1 MPEGHTIHRAALDH
15 KKLFVGYKVD
25 VSSPQGRFNNGAKS
39 ISKLECVAVEAY
51 GKHLLYEF
59 KNDQFLHIHLGLFG
73 RIRRRKLPIEEAKG
87 KVRVRL
93 VGKTHFVD
101 INGPTICEILDEESK
116 SKLIDR
122 IGPDLL
128 RKDADPNKF
137 FERVISSRAKI
148 GTLLMDQSVVAGIG
162 NIYRTELL
170 WRQNIHPNILGK
182 DLDRSQLENLW
193 NDARALL
200 EVGVKRNKIITN
212 FKKAGSVN
220 ADSLNIYKKKKCP
233 GCMGAI
239 SKIDISGRVAY
250 FCVYCQSETS

>member
-1 MPEGHTIHRAALDH
+1 M
-15 KKLFVGYKVD
+15 
-25 VSSPQGRFNNGAKS
+25 
-39 ISKLECVAVEAY
+39 
-51 GKHLLYEF
+51 LYEF

-101 INGPTICEILDEESK
+101 VNGPTICEILDEETK

-220 ADSLNIYKKKKCP
+220 TGTLNIYKKKKCP
-233 GCMGAI
+233 ECMGAI
-239 SKIDISGRVAY
+239 SKMDISGRVVY
-250 FCVYCQSETS
+250 FCVYCQFETI

>member
-1 MPEGHTIHRAALDH
+1 MPEGHTIHRAARDH
-15 KKLFVGYKVD
+15 QKLFVGYKVD

-170 WRQNIHPNILGK
+170 WRQKIHPNILGK

-233 GCMGAI
+233 GCMGVI
-239 SKIDISGRVAY
+239 SKIEISGRVAY

>member
-1 MPEGHTIHRAALDH
+1 MPEGHTIHRAARDH
-15 KKLFVGYKVD
+15 KKLFAGHNVD
-25 VSSPQGRFNNGAKS
+25 VSSPQGRFNDGAKS
-39 ISKLECVAVEAY
+39 INNLECVSVEAY
-51 GKHLLYEF
+51 GKHLFYEF
-59 KNDQFLHIHLGLFG
+59 KQNRFLHIHLGLFG
-73 RIRRRKLPIEEAKG
+73 RIRLRRLPVEEAKG

-93 VGKTHFVD
+93 IGKTHFVD
-101 INGPTICEILDEESK
+101 INGPTICEILDKELK
-116 SKLIDR
+116 SKIVDR

-137 FERVISSRAKI
+137 FERVSHSRAKI

-170 WRQNIHPNILGK
+170 WRQNIHPNILGR
-182 DLDRSQLENLW
+182 DLDIRQLENLW

-220 ADSLNIYKKKKCP
+220 TGTLNIYKKKKCP
-233 GCMGAI
+233 ECMGAI
-239 SKIDISGRVAY
+239 SKMDISGRVVY
-250 FCVYCQSETS
+250 FCVYCQFETI